1 MDITEVEIVE
11 DVEMK
16 DGHNEVNVPREM
28 VKAVLPYVIWTV
40 IVVVGFRAISRI
52 LDTLII

>member
-1 MDITEVEIVE
+1 MDTTEVEIVE

-16 DGHNEVNVPREM
+16 DNHNEVNVSWEM
-28 VKAVLPYVIWTV
+28 VKAVFPYVIWTV
-40 IVVVGFRAISRI
+40 IVVVGFMAISSV